1 MQFLS
6 RVTPAAPDFQ
16 REQSA
21 GSRLPYAHHVND
33 RVVRLRDGT
42 LMLAIRM
49 QGLLFET
56 AETEEINYRKNLRDA
71 MLRAIGSSLGREIVR
86 GVLGSIMGATLVN
99 AGPLGVDVLDG
110 SWTVSSPAPQA
121 CGPEAG

>member
-6 RVTPAAPDFQ
+6 PLNPARPDFAQ
-16 REQSA
+16 EQSA

-56 AETEEINYRKNLRDA
+56 AETDEINYRKGLRDA
-71 MLRAIGSSLGREIVR
+71 MLRAIGSSRYAIYHHIVR
-86 GVLGSIMGATLVN
+86 RRVHPVVRA
-99 AGPLGVDVLDG
+99 DVHG
-110 SWTVSSPAPQA
+110 RTQWHVR
-121 CGPEAG
+121 